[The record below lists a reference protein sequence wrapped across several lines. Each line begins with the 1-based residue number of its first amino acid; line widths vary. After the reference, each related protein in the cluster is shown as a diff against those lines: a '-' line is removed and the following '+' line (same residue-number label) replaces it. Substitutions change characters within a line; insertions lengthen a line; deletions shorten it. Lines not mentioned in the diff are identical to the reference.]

1 MPLTVSIGG
10 TTCPPDAN
18 VSELMR
24 AADKRLYEAKHRG
37 RNLAIFDQGIPEA
50 A

>member
-1 MPLTVSIGG
+1 MPLTVSIGR
-10 TTCPPDAN
+10 TNCDAEAN

-24 AADKRLYEAKHRG
+24 AADKHFYEAKRRG
-37 RNLAIFDQGIPEA
+37 RKCAIFDTGIREA